1 MLQHVQLCTHCTSAV
16 AANVLEAGE
25 PRFYV
30 ARRREKHPDM
40 STTEL
45 LSQAVNKAA
54 ARQADR
60 IKHLQVLC
68 SWSMLFSANI
78 HANNHLL
85 LKRQDHD
92 APQQIDSV
100 CDA

>member
-25 PRFYV
+25 PRFYL
-30 ARRREKHPDM
+30 ARRREKHPDT
-40 STTEL
+40 STEL